1 MDTWKIHLSM
11 KIIFRLP
18 KDILVG
24 VDLEKSNQSHF
35 DWPIH
40 KVFKKVKESDFTFG
54 YVDSFCYVS
63 YKIKLIWLRGG
74 WFIGSPSWSKNKK
87 IAINFES
94 KNNCFLCAVTV
105 NLHHI
110 KKLARILIELLI
122 LHFHQ
127 KLWLGRDS
135 FSLCWKRL
143 GRVCE
148 ITPITPI

>member
-1 MDTWKIHLSM
+1 M
-11 KIIFRLP
+11 KTIFRLS

-24 VDLEKSNQSHF
+24 VDLENL
-35 DWPIH
+35 I
-40 KVFKKVKESDFTFG
+40 KVTLTDLFTKYLKKWKKVILHLVTSI
-54 YVDSFCYVS
+54 VS
-63 YKIKLIWLRGG
+63 VMYLIKLN
-74 WFIGSPSWSKNKK
+74 WFGLGVGDSLVLQVGQKTKK
-87 IAINFES
+87 IAINFEN
-94 KNNCFLCAVTV
+94 KNICFLCAVTV

-127 KLWLGRDS
+127 KLWLGRNS
-135 FSLCWKRL
+135 FSLCWKRW